1 MVYLYLA
8 IGGVAGTLARYG
20 LTGWVHSWAGT
31 RLPWGT
37 FAVNVLG
44 SFLLGYLV
52 RAFQLAPISLEMRT
66 LLTVGFCGAFTT
78 FSTFSYE
85 TLILFQEGAWL
96 RAALYAFGSLGF
108 GLAAMFAGIALAT
121 GTLRLGG

>member
-1 MVYLYLA
+1 MVYVYRA
-8 IGGVAGTLARYG
+8 IGGVIGTFARYRLG
-20 LTGWVHSWAGT
+20 GWIYTWAGAF
-31 RLPWGT
+31 LPWGT
-37 FAVNVLG
+37 LVINVFG
-44 SFLLGYLV
+44 SFFLGFLTRTLQV
-52 RAFQLAPISLEMRT
+52 APVSPEVRT

-85 TLILFQEGAWL
+85 TVALMQEGAWT

-108 GLAAMFAGIALAT
+108 GLLALFGGITLAT